1 MESSSRDRKAFELAW
16 EFLLGLG
23 EPGVIE
29 DVINGYVRPMD
40 SEAPRLSLSDIFK
53 GILSSAQNANMR
65 AGVVGGAIGGF
76 ERLGSVLFGFDPA
89 KVLLSYHTWNEVLD
103 EIEKKLRPRGKV
115 RREQRSIWPLYCR
128 TILTA
133 AEFVTRFESGEDFKR
148 WADFFDKDDRAR
160 PALSLLISLEIE
172 GVGFPLACDFLK
184 ENGYRNF
191 AKPDV
196 HIKDIFTHLNL
207 ARSRNDFEV
216 FSAVVWVARNVRETP
231 YCVDKLFWLI
241 GSGYFCDH
249 PHIGAAGRIGNN
261 KERFYNFALPK
272 LTVAT

>member
-1 MESSSRDRKAFELAW
+1 MELTLRDRRAFELAW
-16 EFLLGLG
+16 EFLLSLG
-23 EPGVIE
+23 EPGVTE
-29 DVINGYVRPMD
+29 DIINSYVRPSD
-40 SEAPRLSLSDIFK
+40 SEPPRVTLSQIYK

-65 AGVVGGAIGGF
+65 AGVIGRAIGGF
-76 ERLGSVLFGFDPA
+76 EQLESVLFGFDPT
-89 KVLLSYHTWNEVLD
+89 KVLGTYRTWNEVLD
-103 EIEKKLRPRGKV
+103 VIEEKLKPHGKV

-133 AEFVTRFESGEDFKR
+133 AEFVTRFESGDDFKV

-160 PALSLLISLEIE
+160 PALPMLISLEIE

-196 HIKDIFTHLNL
+196 HIKDIFTQLGL
-207 ARSRNDFEV
+207 SRSRNDYEV
-216 FSAVVWVARNVRETP
+216 FSAVVRVARNVGETP

-241 GSGYFCDH
+241 GSGNFYDH
-249 PHIGAAGRIGNN
+249 SQIGVAGRIGNN
-261 KERFYNFALPK
+261 KERFYEFARPRLAE
-272 LTVAT
+272 TT